1 MTDLKLSEI
10 TQMNVVKEL
19 TRDEAIACNGGESFW
34 YWICYAVGSATRAA
48 GKLVKK
54 HGENCNGGR
63 WLARC
68 IGLQVNDTCPTCQR
82 RGL

>member
-19 TRDEAIACNGGESFW
+19 TRDEAIACNGGSGESIW
-34 YWICYAVGSATRAA
+34 YCRKTSSKAWR
-48 GKLVKK
+48 
-54 HGENCNGGR
+54 NCNGSR

-68 IGLQVNDTCPTCQR
+68 IGLQVNNTCPTCQR